1 MPASLR
7 APLADVLAP
16 LEDHSHVA
24 EVRAGV
30 GLIAAVELSP
40 EVLATD
46 SGAVARVVRAARD
59 HGVLVRALVTSVAVS
74 PPLTVQHDHLS
85 LIESLAHAF
94 DAPPR
99 PMAGTR

>member
-1 MPASLR
+1 
-7 APLADVLAP
+7 VLAP
-16 LEDHSHVA
+16 LEDHPHVA
-24 EVRAGV
+24 EVRVGL

-59 HGVLVRALVTSVAVS
+59 HGVLVRALVTSGAVS

-85 LIESLAHAF
+85 LIGESLAHAF

>member
-1 MPASLR
+1 MSPRSGPAS
-7 APLADVLAP
+7 
-16 LEDHSHVA
+16 
-24 EVRAGV
+24 G
-30 GLIAAVELSP
+30 LSP
-40 EVLATD
+40 LSSCPRRCWQLIPEP
-46 SGAVARVVRAARD
+46 SRGVRAARD

-85 LIESLAHAF
+85 LIGESLAHAF